1 MFLHTNQKTWNFG
14 PVGVRIC
21 LPTFNFHSS
30 RKSSPPSTPHH
41 EYAGPMPGVRN
52 IWHVESKFSLQGG
65 KKKHKNTTVFLFG
78 TWYIC
83 ISWTLNSFLYSFC
96 FEGQNHLD
104 FSKRMKYCW
113 QADPGIHHL
122 VEAVPEHKPHFWV
135 VKTLQP
141 QDTVSTAACHRSHS
155 SAHHGFSEVW
165 SISSSVWRA
174 ENLKIWHLF
183 WGWGDV
189 HVKLLPGMFTT
200 KKLWEAMRRGLQH
213 VTTLSS
219 FHLFPK
225 LQSTQTFR
233 CCCRHM
239 FSMDGSSN
247 PHAASC
253 FFHLAVVSARCHQR
267 WMPSLRPTRPEIN
280 KEKRASKMSVP
291 SV

>member
-1 MFLHTNQKTWNFG
+1 
-14 PVGVRIC
+14 
-21 LPTFNFHSS
+21 
-30 RKSSPPSTPHH
+30 
-41 EYAGPMPGVRN
+41 
-52 IWHVESKFSLQGG
+52 
-65 KKKHKNTTVFLFG
+65 
-78 TWYIC
+78 
-83 ISWTLNSFLYSFC
+83 
-96 FEGQNHLD
+96 
-104 FSKRMKYCW
+104 MKYCW
-113 QADPGIHHL
+113 QADPDIHHL
-122 VEAVPEHKPHFWV
+122 VEAIPEHKPHFWV

-225 LQSTQTFR
+225 LQSKQTFP
-233 CCCRHM
+233 CCAGTCSAWM
-239 FSMDGSSN
+239 ALPTPTQQVVFSISLWFLLGSIKDGCLLWDPQDLRSTKRKEIARSLS
-247 PHAASC
+247 P
-253 FFHLAVVSARCHQR
+253 VS
-267 WMPSLRPTRPEIN
+267 
-280 KEKRASKMSVP
+280 
-291 SV
+291 